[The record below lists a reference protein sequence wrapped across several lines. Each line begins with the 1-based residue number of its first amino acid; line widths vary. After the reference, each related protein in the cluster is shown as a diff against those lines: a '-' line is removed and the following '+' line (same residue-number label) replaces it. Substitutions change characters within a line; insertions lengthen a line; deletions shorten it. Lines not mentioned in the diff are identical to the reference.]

1 VVGTV
6 EVTPVTHTLGQEEEE
21 GEAVEE
27 VAEEVEEEVAEEV
40 EEEVAEEVG
49 EDKERITFIFKSR
62 W

>member
-1 VVGTV
+1 M
-6 EVTPVTHTLGQEEEE
+6 THTLGQEEEE

>member
-1 VVGTV
+1 M

-40 EEEVAEEVG
+40 G